1 MVLKTERRP
10 IMAKV
15 TRGIVEKSGI
25 DVDQLLELLVKNAAA
40 EITTYYYYTILRANL
55 IGLQG
60 EGIKEIAEVAR
71 IEDRNHFEA
80 LIPRIYELGG
90 KLPDD
95 MKVFHDMSACP
106 PANLPQDPTDVEAI
120 LKVLV
125 AAERC
130 AVKGYNAICNLT
142 AGKDH
147 RTYDLALAILNEE
160 IEHESWFSE
169 FLGEGPS
176 GHFMRRGESSPFVS
190 KFLR

>member
-1 MVLKTERRP
+1 
-10 IMAKV
+10 MARV
-15 TRGIVEKSGI
+15 AREMVEKAGV
-25 DVDQLLELLVKNAAA
+25 DVDKLLKLLVKNAAA
-40 EITTYYYYTILRANL
+40 ELTTYYYYTILRANL
-55 IGLQG
+55 IGLEG
-60 EGIKEIAEVAR
+60 ETLKEITEVAR

-90 KLPDD
+90 RLPDC
-95 MKVFHDMSACP
+95 MKEFHDISACP
-106 PANLPQDPTDVEAI
+106 PASLPETPNAKAI

-125 AAERC
+125 EAERC
-130 AVKGYNAICNLT
+130 AVRGYTEICSMT
-142 AGKDH
+142 SGKDH

-160 IEHESWFSE
+160 VEHESWFSE